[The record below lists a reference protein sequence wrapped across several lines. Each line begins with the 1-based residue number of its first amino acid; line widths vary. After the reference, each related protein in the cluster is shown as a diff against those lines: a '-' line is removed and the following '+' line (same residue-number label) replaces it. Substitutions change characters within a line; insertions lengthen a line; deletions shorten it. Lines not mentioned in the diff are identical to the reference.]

1 MKKLVISLMMAL
13 AVISFTAITSCTGE
27 DGPQKPD
34 TEIPDNNGDS
44 DNDDSG
50 NTGTPTV
57 PDQPGETP
65 DTPGGDNPDTPG
77 EDSPDNPGEG
87 SDILV
92 AYFSWSGTTQRMAQE
107 IAAQT
112 GADIFR
118 IEPVT
123 PYPTEYTP
131 CTEVARAEKEAN
143 ARPAISGRVEKW
155 SGYDTVFIGCPV
167 WWWTT
172 PMIICTFAENYDF
185 AGKTVVPF
193 CTYAST
199 YRDETLA
206 RIVELTPAAKHLEG
220 EGLTSGRV
228 NAANINSWLKRI
240 GIVE

>member
-1 MKKLVISLMMAL
+1 MKKLVISLMMAF
-13 AVISFTAITSCTGE
+13 AVTSFMAITACTGE
-27 DGPQKPD
+27 DEPQKPG
-34 TEIPDNNGDS
+34 TEIPDNNGEGS
-44 DNDDSG
+44 KDDSG
-50 NTGTPTV
+50 NTEAPTG

-65 DTPGGDNPDTPG
+65 GTPGSDNPGTPG
-77 EDSPDNPGEG
+77 EDNPGNPGEE

-131 CTEVARAEKEAN
+131 CTEVAKAEKEAN
-143 ARPAISGRVEKW
+143 ARPAISGKVEKW
-155 SGYDTVFIGCPV
+155 SEYDTVFIGCPV

-172 PMIICTFAENYDF
+172 PMIICTFTESYDF
-185 AGKTVVPF
+185 TGKTVVPF

-206 RIVELTPAAKHLEG
+206 RIVEFTPAARHLEG

-228 NAANINSWLKRI
+228 NAANISSWLKNI

>member
-1 MKKLVISLMMAL
+1 MRTLAFSLVAAL
-13 AVISFTAITSCTGE
+13 AVTSFTAITACTGE

-77 EDSPDNPGEG
+77 EDRPDNPGEG

-172 PMIICTFAENYDF
+172 PMIICTFAESYDF

>member
-13 AVISFTAITSCTGE
+13 AVTSFTAITACTSDDE
-27 DGPQKPD
+27 PQKPD
-34 TEIPDNNGDS
+34 TEIPDNNGDG
-44 DNDDSG
+44 DKDDSG
-50 NTGTPTV
+50 STETPTN
-57 PDQPGETP
+57 PDKPGET
-65 DTPGGDNPDTPG
+65 
-77 EDSPDNPGEG
+77 S
-87 SDILV
+87 ILV

-107 IAAQT
+107 IATQT

-143 ARPAISGRVEKW
+143 ARPAISGKVEKW
-155 SGYDTVFIGCPV
+155 SEYDTVFIGCPV

-172 PMIICTFAENYDF
+172 PMIICTFAESYDF
-185 AGKTVVPF
+185 TGKTVVPF

-206 RIVELTPAAKHLEG
+206 RIVELTPSAKHLEG

-228 NAANINSWLKRI
+228 NSENISSWLKRI
-240 GIVE
+240 SFVE

>member
-1 MKKLVISLMMAL
+1 MRTLAFSLVAAL
-13 AVISFTAITSCTGE
+13 AAASFTSLTACSGE
-27 DGPQKPD
+27 EGPQKPD
-34 TEIPDNNGDS
+34 TEIQGNNGDG

-50 NTGTPTV
+50 NTETPDD
-57 PDQPGETP
+57 PDQPEET
-65 DTPGGDNPDTPG
+65 
-77 EDSPDNPGEG
+77 S
-87 SDILV
+87 ILV

-118 IEPVT
+118 IVPVT

-131 CTEVARAEKEAN
+131 CTEVARAEKEAD
-143 ARPAISGRVEKW
+143 ARPAISGKVEKW
-155 SGYDTVFIGCPV
+155 SEYDTVFIGCPV

-172 PMIICTFAENYDF
+172 PMIICTFAESYDF
-185 AGKTVVPF
+185 SGKTVVPF

-220 EGLTSGRV
+220 EGLISGRV
-228 NAANINSWLKRI
+228 NAANISSWLKRI

>member
-1 MKKLVISLMMAL
+1 MRTLAFSLIAAL
-13 AVISFTAITSCTGE
+13 AVASFSVITACTGE

-34 TEIPDNNGDS
+34 TEIPDNNGDG

-50 NTGTPTV
+50 NTETPDD
-57 PDQPGETP
+57 PDQPEET
-65 DTPGGDNPDTPG
+65 
-77 EDSPDNPGEG
+77 S
-87 SDILV
+87 ILV

-118 IEPVT
+118 IVPVT

-131 CTEVARAEKEAN
+131 CTEVARAEKEAD
-143 ARPAISGRVEKW
+143 ARPAISGKVEKW
-155 SGYDTVFIGCPV
+155 SEYDTVFIGCPV

-172 PMIICTFAENYDF
+172 PMIICTFAESYDF
-185 AGKTVVPF
+185 SGKTVVPF

-220 EGLTSGRV
+220 EGLISERV
-228 NAANINSWLKRI
+228 NAANISSWLKRI

>member
-1 MKKLVISLMMAL
+1 MKKLAFSLLTAL
-13 AVISFTAITSCTGE
+13 AVTSFTAITSCTGDDE
-27 DGPQKPD
+27 PQKPD
-34 TEIPDNNGDS
+34 TEIPDNNGDG
-44 DNDDSG
+44 DKEDSG
-50 NTGTPTV
+50 NTEAQTGL
-57 PDQPGETP
+57 DQPGETP
-65 DTPGGDNPDTPG
+65 GTPGSDNPGTPG
-77 EDSPDNPGEG
+77 EDNPGNPGEE

-92 AYFSWSGTTQRMAQE
+92 AYFSWSGTTLRMAQE
-107 IAAQT
+107 VAAQT

-155 SGYDTVFIGCPV
+155 SEYDTVFIGCPV

-172 PMIICTFAENYDF
+172 PMIICTFAESYDF
-185 AGKTVVPF
+185 TGKTVVPF

-206 RIVELTPAAKHLEG
+206 RIVELTPAARHLEG

-228 NAANINSWLKRI
+228 NTANISSWLKKI